1 MRHVAVVAC
10 GSCGNC
16 QLAADSCRRTE
27 RNSTSATATAISK
40 ANQTAQIIKKQKK
53 RYLKKRGTHVT
64 LQFICEACN
73 KINLLIANVNVVF
86 AQKTQNKKRNY
97 SHPHGLVGNPFK
109 PGTQLHP

>member
-1 MRHVAVVAC
+1 MWHLAC

-16 QLAADSCRRTE
+16 QLAADSCRSTE

-40 ANQTAQIIKKQKK
+40 ANQTAQIIKNKKDTQK
-53 RYLKKRGTHVT
+53 KKRGTHVT

-86 AQKTQNKKRNY
+86 AQEKKRTQNKKRNY
-97 SHPHGLVGNPFK
+97 SHPHGVVRNPF
-109 PGTQLHP
+109 